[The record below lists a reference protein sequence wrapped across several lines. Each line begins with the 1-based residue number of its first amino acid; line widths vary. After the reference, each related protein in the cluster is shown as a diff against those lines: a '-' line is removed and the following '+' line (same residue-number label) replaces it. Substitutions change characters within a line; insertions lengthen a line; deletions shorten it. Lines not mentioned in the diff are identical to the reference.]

1 GIVEMRKLLRSAFLI
16 PGIKLLGKRAGVSGK
31 EDFAGFAH
39 GKGVGAEIERAG
51 RIFTRT
57 IGREADEFG
66 EEAVADS
73 DQQAA
78 IAGESVIENGPVE
91 ACAGQIGGD
100 SFALA
105 DDHEVVRSG
114 SVLAAANES
123 KALAVGSHADAAE
136 GPARS
141 EDRRQSIVGKPKNE
155 DAAGV
160 LI

>member
-1 GIVEMRKLLRSAFLI
+1 
-16 PGIKLLGKRAGVSGK
+16 
-31 EDFAGFAH
+31 
-39 GKGVGAEIERAG
+39 
-51 RIFTRT
+51 
-57 IGREADEFG
+57 
-66 EEAVADS
+66 ADS

-160 LI
+160 LIGLRTVGGTEQQLLAIRMPRDFFDGPLRFGESFGFAGGKSEKPEPRVLVFFVDDVGVVFV